1 MLRTSL
7 SRAALTVAFGCA
19 PAPAILA
26 EVAAADDALAGGTF
40 TIELTLDQLL
50 VEVAETDPAPAGQT
64 AAASD
69 DAPFADQPA
78 FALGAPR
85 TDAGRAMV
93 FDEDAFETRCAA
105 GRCSDLAASFAVK
118 AEGDDVNLSF
128 GATAG
133 VADRLSS
140 LSSSAERSS
149 WYLFVAADAQ
159 AMSWSFAGRQPNS
172 GSGVKLDDM
181 RLLGDVQAG
190 LGGRVA
196 GGDLAMGFVSR
207 EVSHMGA
214 SRQENFVGLTF
225 GWDGT

>member
-1 MLRTSL
+1 MLRSRG
-7 SRAALTVAFGCA
+7 SRAVVTT
-19 PAPAILA
+19 AIVV
-26 EVAAADDALAGGTF
+26 VAAPLALAAGASAQDSAASRTF
-40 TIELTLDQLL
+40 TIELTLDQVVYEL
-50 VEVAETDPAPAGQT
+50 AESRASAVDAPP
-64 AAASD
+64 SE
-69 DAPFADQPA
+69 APFANQPM
-78 FALGAPR
+78 FNLGAVRLPS
-85 TDAGRAMV
+85 DSPSFSFDDPSAEGRCGS
-93 FDEDAFETRCAA
+93 R
-105 GRCSDLAASFAVK
+105 RCSDLAASFAVT
-118 AEGDDVNLSF
+118 AEDDAVNLSF

-133 VADRLSS
+133 VADNVSS
-140 LSSSAERSS
+140 LVPSGGKERSR

-159 AMSWSFAGRQPNS
+159 AMSWRFAGQDQDDAS
-172 GSGVKLDDM
+172 VKLDDM